1 MFNPRPPLD
10 AGDFYDPA
18 KKYILYLS
26 TVLVLAVSG
35 LFVIQVSAEG
45 PYVTGDWHSSNGF
58 LYCNAK
64 VPYGYVDISFVADV
78 TYSNFRWNSVQYT
91 HVYAASGTFY
101 GYSYKIGSVDHMNC
115 YVTEYQELVVMECTI
130 TVGTYVNQGQ
140 IQTKQEQLEYR
151 FTWTITQR
159 Q

>member
-1 MFNPRPPLD
+1 MKTL
-10 AGDFYDPA
+10 GV
-18 KKYILYLS
+18 L
-26 TVLVLAVSG
+26 TVIVLTMTC
-35 LFVIQVSAEG
+35 LFVTQASAEG
-45 PYVTGDWHSSNGF
+45 PYVTGDLHPGNGF

-64 VPYGYVDISFVADV
+64 VPYGYADISFVADV

-91 HVYAASGTFY
+91 QVFAASGTFY
-101 GYSYKIGSVDHMNC
+101 GYSYKVDSVDHMNC
-115 YVTEYQELVVMECTI
+115 YVTEDQELVVMECTI